1 MHMAALG
8 GHAEIIEFLL
18 SSGADANVTAGA
30 KTTPLNF
37 AAREGH
43 VDIVKRLLWRG
54 AAIESRS
61 DKHNRTPLMEAAEN
75 GHASVVAVLLRHG
88 ADQKARASS
97 TIRRSTLPRRPGGS
111 RSPNYFEGTAPLID
125 GGLIDGQRRLR
136 SKRTV

>member
-1 MHMAALG
+1 M
-8 GHAEIIEFLL
+8 L
-18 SSGADANVTAGA
+18 SNGADVNVTAGA

-88 ADQKARASS
+88 ADQKARGQFNNTAFDLARAAGRVSVAELL
-97 TIRRSTLPRRPGGS
+97 RRHG
-111 RSPNYFEGTAPLID
+111 AVD
-125 GGLIDGQRRLR
+125 
-136 SKRTV
+136 